1 MSNIDFN
8 ESLTL
13 SSSLTSNIVDEKQ
26 SPQELNVALS
36 SEPRRCPVNNQNI
49 NTIIDQSFDPN
60 PFLIICPSDVPGL
73 DPSLGPSNYPSMF
86 SSLFPIRDCG
96 WVYGTNS
103 NPSIFQESIK
113 LQYTYL
119 DYYPSQHVHSSCIL
133 SVSTRACPMIDPS
146 GVSTRACAMID
157 PSVYPSFAPTLVST
171 LDSGLIHEYYNGL
184 LPSLP
189 FIFS

>member
-96 WVYGTNS
+96 WVYGTNIWKLKMYRCFCLQFHCYYCCWFCTQLHCYYYCCCCFCS
-103 NPSIFQESIK
+103 N
-113 LQYTYL
+113 
-119 DYYPSQHVHSSCIL
+119 YYCYFR
-133 SVSTRACPMIDPS
+133 T
-146 GVSTRACAMID
+146 
-157 PSVYPSFAPTLVST
+157 
-171 LDSGLIHEYYNGL
+171 
-184 LPSLP
+184 
-189 FIFS
+189 